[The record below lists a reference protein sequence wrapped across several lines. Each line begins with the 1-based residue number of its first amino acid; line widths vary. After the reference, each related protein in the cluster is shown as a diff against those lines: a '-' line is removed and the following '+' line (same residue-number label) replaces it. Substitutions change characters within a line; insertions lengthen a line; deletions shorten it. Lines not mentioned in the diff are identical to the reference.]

1 MRVAASAPGKLVLL
15 GEYAVLDGA
24 PALVLAVNRR
34 ATATLT
40 PIPGARWEIV
50 SPTLGLTARLRFAG
64 DAAEWDDTTPPAGL
78 AWIATLLAR
87 FPRDKQLPSCRM
99 ELASDAFY
107 LDHAGTKERL
117 EKFPTPVIPAKAGLR
132 RQDAEANIG
141 EADGP
146 KGGLQERPVIHSD
159 FRKNGLDPGLRRD
172 DEQNADRPRS
182 SRIKLGLGSSAA
194 LTVALLGALHALAN
208 RPPPT
213 LAEAIA
219 THRAIQHGR
228 GSGIDIA
235 ASLTGGL
242 TRFQLDADTAH
253 TAPTELPHGLHM
265 VCVYSGRPAS
275 TSAMLAEV
283 ATWRTHAPDAYARHL
298 RELATIS
305 SRGVDAVAADDAATF
320 LSSLHAYAQA
330 LARFGHAAGVDIAS
344 REHLA
349 IGAIATDCGCVY
361 KSCGAGGGD
370 VGVTF
375 AVDNERLQAFATRGA
390 HAGFRVI
397 ELEPDRQGLEIV
409 ANV

>member
-1 MRVAASAPGKLVLL
+1 MRVVASAPGKLVLL
-15 GEYAVLDGA
+15 GEYAVLEGA
-24 PALVLAVNRR
+24 PALVLAVKRR

-40 PIPGARWEIV
+40 PISDARWEIV
-50 SPTLGLTARLRFAG
+50 SPTLGLTARLRLAD
-64 DAAEWDDTTPPAGL
+64 DAAEWDNATPPAEL

-87 FPRDKQLPSCRM
+87 FPHDRQLPACRV
-99 ELASDAFY
+99 ELSSDAFY
-107 LDHAGTKERL
+107 LDHAGQRT
-117 EKFPTPVIPAKAGLR
+117 
-132 RQDAEANIG
+132 
-141 EADGP
+141 
-146 KGGLQERPVIHSD
+146 
-159 FRKNGLDPGLRRD
+159 
-172 DEQNADRPRS
+172 
-182 SRIKLGLGSSAA
+182 KLGLGSSAA

-235 ASLTGGL
+235 ASLAGGL
-242 TRFQLDADTAH
+242 TRFQLDTGIAH
-253 TAPTELPHGLHM
+253 TASTELPHGLHM
-265 VCVYSGRPAS
+265 ACVYSGRPAS

-283 ATWRTHAPDAYARHL
+283 ATWRTHAPDAYARHM

-320 LSSLHAYAQA
+320 LSSLHEYAQT

-349 IGAIATDCGCVY
+349 VGAIATDCGCVY

-375 AVDNERLQAFATRGA
+375 AVHNVRLQAFATRVA
-390 HAGFRVI
+390 HAGFRMI
-397 ELEPDRQGLEIV
+397 KLEPDRQGLEIV